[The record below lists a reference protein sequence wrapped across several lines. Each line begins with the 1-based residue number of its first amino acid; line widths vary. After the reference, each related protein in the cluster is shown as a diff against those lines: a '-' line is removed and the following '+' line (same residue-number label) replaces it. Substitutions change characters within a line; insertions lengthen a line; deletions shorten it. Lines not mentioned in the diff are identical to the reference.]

1 MSIAYINYHRQPRV
15 QFTSI
20 SDYNQKFSANVP
32 ENEEFETAFHS
43 AWSAARRET
52 DPNEYLQHTFNTEE
66 MGYYRDRAR
75 RFYKSMRNRLSRKKK
90 KKEEKQPLQ
99 RKNATSGDVTGDAY
113 GEKDEPAIVEPPTQ
127 EMKPTQQ
134 MKPSLSDFLDDYE
147 EDAHYEEVEAPL
159 NEEQEQS
166 IHDAIDEFIHSQSKD
181 SQQFARDK
189 AHVVHFNTNS
199 DNISERLMKGRD
211 RYMKRLKAYLDGDKT
226 VKIRTMDNKEQLV
239 SDLNPCMD
247 SLRELVESKSGQ
259 PRFVKCECECH

>member
-20 SDYNQKFSANVP
+20 SDYNRKFSANVP
-32 ENEEFETAFHS
+32 ENEAFESAFHA
-43 AWSAARRET
+43 AWTNARNET
-52 DPNEYLQHTFNTEE
+52 DPNEYLQHAFNTEE
-66 MGYYRDRAR
+66 MGMAGYIWNKIRG
-75 RFYKSMRNRLSRKKK
+75 K
-90 KKEEKQPLQ
+90 KKEVKREKPQIIFIPPPPPPKPDDAS
-99 RKNATSGDVTGDAY
+99 KNANRVVSENVVK
-113 GEKDEPAIVEPPTQ
+113 EEPI
-127 EMKPTQQ
+127 QQ

-147 EDAHYEEVEAPL
+147 EEPHYEEVEAPL
-159 NEEQEQS
+159 NEEQQQS

-199 DNISERLMKGRD
+199 DNLSQRLMKGRD
-211 RYMKRLKAYLDGDKT
+211 RYMKRLKQYLDGDKT

-259 PRFVKCECECH
+259 PRFVKCDCDCH

>member
-32 ENEEFETAFHS
+32 ENEAFEAAFHS
-43 AWSAARRET
+43 AWTAARKQT
-52 DPNEYLQHTFNTEE
+52 DPNEYLQHAFNTEE
-66 MGYYRDRAR
+66 MGYYRDKARALWNKIR
-75 RFYKSMRNRLSRKKK
+75 GK
-90 KKEEKQPLQ
+90 KKEKVEKPPQIIIVDKRPIQ
-99 RKNATSGDVTGDAY
+99 RKGATSGDLTGDND
-113 GEKDEPAIVEPPTQ
+113 EKVES
-127 EMKPTQQ
+127 E

-147 EDAHYEEVEAPL
+147 EEAHYEEVATPL
-159 NEEQEQS
+159 NEEQQQS

-189 AHVVHFNTNS
+189 SHIVHFNTNS
-199 DNISERLMKGRD
+199 DDISQRLMKGRD

-247 SLRELVESKSGQ
+247 SLRELVDSKSGQ

>member
-32 ENEEFETAFHS
+32 ENEAFEAAFHA
-43 AWSAARRET
+43 AWSVARRET
-52 DPNEYLQHTFNTEE
+52 DPNEYLQHAFNTEE
-66 MGYYRDRAR
+66 MGIAKRMAGYLWNKVRG
-75 RFYKSMRNRLSRKKK
+75 K
-90 KKEEKQPLQ
+90 KKEKKEKPEIIFIPPPPQSPKTEEN
-99 RKNATSGDVTGDAY
+99 RVVSENVVK
-113 GEKDEPAIVEPPTQ
+113 EEPN
-127 EMKPTQQ
+127 QQ

-147 EDAHYEEVEAPL
+147 EEAHYEEVEAPL
-159 NEEQEQS
+159 NEKQQQS

-181 SQQFARDK
+181 SQQYNRDRS
-189 AHVVHFNTNS
+189 HVVHFNTDSN
-199 DNISERLMKGRD
+199 NIAQRLMKGRD

-239 SDLNPCMD
+239 SDLKPCLD